1 MKLIRNVRK
10 AALGAF
16 KLTRVDDF
24 WTVYLDEEVVFM
36 LHKELETARQ
46 GAWDRF
52 KYWKLNL

>member
-1 MKLIRNVRK
+1 MRFIQTVRK

-16 KLTRVDDF
+16 KLTLVDDF

-52 KYWKLNL
+52 KY